1 MISPGSPRLNR
12 VLKIGGLAPV
22 SLALVIAILMI
33 AAFFQVSQ
41 ARAQD
46 HNHPAADVAI
56 HEKFYSTW
64 MMPDRPEV
72 SCCNRQDC
80 YPTEVR
86 FREGFWEAKRRED
99 GVYVRVPWEKVE
111 KNRDSPDGRNHVCM
125 PPPNH
130 RGYLGMQVFCL
141 ALGSGT

>member
-1 MISPGSPRLNR
+1 MNSSVPRTPNR
-12 VLKIGGLAPV
+12 ALQIGGLTLAG
-22 SLALVIAILMI
+22 LALAIAIMMI
-33 AAFFQVSQ
+33 AAFLQLSQ

-46 HNHPAADVAI
+46 HRHPAADAAI

-64 MMPDRPEV
+64 MMPDRPEI

-111 KNRDSPDGRNHVCM
+111 KNRDSPDGRSHVCM

-130 RGYLGMQVFCL
+130 LGMEVLCF
-141 ALGSGT
+141 ALGGGT